1 MTPTL
6 AGLLAL
12 AVPLLL
18 FGLVFLGRNRAIFLF
33 YVVLCAVG
41 LGYLTTTG
49 AVDDVGRIALDKAKE
64 ATAEKSAE
72 PAPAA
77 APAPAPAPQP

>member
-1 MTPTL
+1 MTPTI

-18 FGLVFLGRNRAIFLF
+18 FGMIFLGRNRAVFFF
-33 YVVLCAVG
+33 YLVLSAVG

-49 AVDDVGRIALDKAKE
+49 AVDDIGHVAL
-64 ATAEKSAE
+64 EKSASFKAE
-72 PAPAA
+72 KAPDPAA
-77 APAPAPAPQP
+77 VPAK